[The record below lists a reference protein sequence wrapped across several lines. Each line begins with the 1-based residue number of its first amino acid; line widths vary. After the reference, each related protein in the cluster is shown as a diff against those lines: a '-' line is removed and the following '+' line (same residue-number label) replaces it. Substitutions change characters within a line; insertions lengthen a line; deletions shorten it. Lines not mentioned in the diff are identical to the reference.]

1 MTSDQVRPAM
11 NKNKQIIKSW
21 RDKLSAQAD
30 HCSPP
35 TNPCTC
41 ETEEAGGLRSFQQ
54 YFQEDPS
61 SFRPELYSFSPGLE
75 VSDGLVTGRGT
86 VSRNN
91 SWVWPVFS
99 GWTSWQEA
107 RAGGVSLHS
116 ITGSFT
122 RGVLCG
128 AASLRFC
135 NDLVF
140 RLELQCGVLDGLC
153 LASYQSHL
161 VWAGRYSRGRLEENS
176 CSLDWESGA
185 LLWAERTFLY
195 PDLTTALT
203 GQWSGA
209 RMEAARQTTVIAV
222 RLTEQN
228 LLEIDCSQPVGPTFS
243 FSPSGPDNF
252 GSSDPSMRDPYETKY
267 IRVRR
272 SGIEDSGEGVFAL
285 EDLPPGFLAAV
296 FNGYK
301 VPLCSGKD
309 LTAGLSSLA
318 EVYERLAY
326 NIHMPEDESFFLD
339 FPPARASLTEYSA
352 SLGHKVNHSFSPNC
366 KFGTIQ
372 HPRWG
377 RVRTVVTTELVRAGQ
392 ELLVDYGYDLLR
404 CPDWYRDMWTRTV
417 GASTGT
423 KYWEVRRKHQ

>member
-1 MTSDQVRPAM
+1 M
-11 NKNKQIIKSW
+11 NKHKLKISNWIE
-21 RDKLSAQAD
+21 KLSGESRPSEPQ
-30 HCSPP
+30 CSR
-35 TNPCTC
+35 CDSQ
-41 ETEEAGGLRSFQQ
+41 EAGDGAGDGAQFYE
-54 YFQEDPS
+54 YFLDDS
-61 SFRPELYSFSPGLE
+61 SSYSPEQYSFSPGLT
-75 VSDGLVTGRGT
+75 VSEAGVVRGTGRVTRRGT
-86 VSRNN
+86 
-91 SWVWPVFS
+91 WVWPHFS
-99 GWTSWQEA
+99 GWTSWA
-107 RAGGVSLHS
+107 DVVAGGGAGLHS
-116 ITGSFT
+116 LTGHFT
-122 RGVLCG
+122 DGVLCG
-128 AASLRFC
+128 EARLRFC
-135 NDLVF
+135 NDVTFLL
-140 RLELQCGVLDGLC
+140 RLQCGRLEGLS
-153 LASYQSHL
+153 LAWYQDRHL
-161 VWAGRYSRGRLEENS
+161 VWAGSYHLGRLGERS

-185 LLWAERTFLY
+185 LLWNERTFLY
-195 PDLTTALT
+195 PDMKTALT
-203 GQWSGA
+203 GEWSGG
-209 RMEAARQTTVIAV
+209 RLVAARQAEVRTVRV
-222 RLTEQN
+222 TEEN
-228 LLEIDCSQPVGPTFS
+228 LLDIACSQPVGPTFS

-252 GSSDPSMRDPYETKY
+252 GSSDPSMKDPYETKY

-272 SGIEDSGEGVFAL
+272 SGIENSGEGVFAL